1 LKHLTLS
8 LEDEILVLKR
18 YKLSS
23 DELLVVRSILLYQDE
38 QSNSLRELLS
48 VYKSIGI
55 SFRDILISLQNKEII
70 LKSYK
75 IAEEGNSFDPNEIP
89 INKNFLKILY
99 RSSFEMG
106 KELFEEYP
114 QFGYIQGNMVPLRTV
129 AKKFDS
135 LEDAY
140 TKYGK
145 AINHNYEVHK
155 KIIELVKWAKENNI
169 LNMSLASFIVNNSWV
184 DLEAL
189 KDGDSGINYE
199 SVRLL

>member
-1 LKHLTLS
+1 
-8 LEDEILVLKR
+8 
-18 YKLSS
+18 
-23 DELLVVRSILLYQDE
+23 
-38 QSNSLRELLS
+38 
-48 VYKSIGI
+48 
-55 SFRDILISLQNKEII
+55 
-70 LKSYK
+70 
-75 IAEEGNSFDPNEIP
+75 
-89 INKNFLKILY
+89 
-99 RSSFEMG
+99 MG